1 MSTLLLAALLAS
13 SRPDAAAT
21 RPLASSFT
29 ARDLQGQRVRLD
41 ELRGRVV
48 VLAFWATW
56 CAPCLQE
63 LRALD
68 TLVRRHAGD
77 GLTVIAVAGD
87 GPETGSRVSALAR
100 ERNWRLTVVHDTD
113 RRLFARFN
121 PTGDT
126 PRLVLIDRH
135 GRVASTHA
143 GFAPGDERRLA
154 VQIAATLGEP

>member
-1 MSTLLLAALLAS
+1 MNALLLAALLSSSSPEAVA
-13 SRPDAAAT
+13 SRPQ
-21 RPLASSFT
+21 ASTFT
-29 ARDLQGQRVRLD
+29 ARDLQGRRVRLD

-48 VLAFWATW
+48 VLAFWASW

-63 LRALD
+63 LQALD
-68 TLVRRHAGD
+68 ALVRRHDGD

-87 GPETGSRVSALAR
+87 GPETASRVGALAR
-100 ERNWRLTVVHDTD
+100 ERGWRLTVVHDAE

-135 GRVASTHA
+135 GRIASTHA
-143 GFAPGDERRLA
+143 GFAPGDERSLA
-154 VQIAATLGEP
+154 AQIVATLGEP